1 MSVTRED
8 AQDNPVN
15 AGGDARG
22 NSTDTSSDN
31 ILLVEAKEKLG
42 YKPVL
47 ERSFNQFH
55 NFATTFAA
63 LYFIGGVRVTFSTG
77 IAAGG
82 NLAYWTSY
90 IVTCVFTFI
99 TAAVIAE
106 ICSSLPL
113 AGSIYLW
120 AAEAGGPRYGRLFGF
135 VVAWWSTTAWT
146 TFCASNTQAAVNYML
161 SEIVVFNTDFP
172 SDSSS
177 VKFRAVQWI
186 LTEIMLALACIWNL
200 LPQARYFKWI
210 FGLSSGIVILD
221 FVLNLIWLPIATSN
235 TLGFRSTHDA
245 FMTTYNGTGA
255 PPGWNWCL
263 SYLATAGVLIGFDA
277 SGHVAEETKNAS
289 VAAARGIFWSTVVSG
304 IGGFIVVILFLF
316 CVPDAETLFSYGGP
330 QPFVSV
336 YAAILGEGGHIVMNI
351 VCILALWFNTAIA
364 VTAASRLVFAVAR
377 DGVLPWSSWVSKV
390 EAGQPRNAVY
400 VVWGVASVITCTIL
414 PSAVAFT
421 SLVSAAGV
429 PSAAAYGLISLARL
443 FLTPKNFP
451 KPAWSLGRL
460 SKPFQV
466 IAVFW
471 NGWVVA
477 VLYSPYVFPVTAESL
492 NYAPIIMAGTTI
504 LALLTWW
511 FTPAEKWLPSQ
522 RIQQTLDA
530 DTSSF
535 QLPSKPIAMQER
547 DHLWKRTRDEVLS
560 HLQDSHGFSLSTN
573 QFSKA
578 TKRWGFYKQ
587 PRQVRERTQPP
598 ESVPEEEE
606 APGPQE
612 DVFDF
617 EPDVLDT
624 INETEARFQ
633 AGGENVTESQ
643 ILEDVQ
649 GQYLYTER
657 GFVSEPPPSIN
668 ESQPEAMDVDFPR
681 DALPCDADKSLPE
694 SSETQFQKL
703 KTVRNLETGP
713 HSGSSKML
721 TRVPLQNQ
729 THNKLRVDYLTCC
742 YLFEEALYCFE
753 KSVNRLEKRDH
764 RVPRRNIDKLFAQY
778 RRDKDKLLASP
789 NISLDFWSILCLIEP
804 YKARIPDDLLDRLD
818 TNDLQFMNAV
828 EACLGLCKKWI
839 ELVVKGLPRGAL
851 HFDSLLLYED
861 EDEVQNICRPLRKQ
875 SRSDIW
881 QEAGYLFAFV
891 WSNEQREAANSSS
904 WLKEAEISGLSPTY
918 FLAIM
923 CRLIVHQTALKS
935 PDFGTISSIGDHTCE
950 SICRL
955 YLQAIR
961 QIKETKKLLTL
972 KRSIITFLFMHH
984 TGTYIDVEEN
994 RSLQGVQSYQRRAE
1008 EFVFGKDRDTLA
1020 QEVQQATLLHGDV
1033 RISNFNSLASN
1044 RSISSA
1050 PYSSSYSYA
1059 PQQYLTLLSSNPA
1072 MTRSLASGS
1081 SRGSSLNSF
1090 RAFQSASRA
1099 MEICLEEDQGEYT

>member
-1 MSVTRED
+1 MSTIPENV
-8 AQDNPVN
+8 QDNPVDT
-15 AGGDARG
+15 GGDARG
-22 NSTDTSSDN
+22 NSSDTSSDN
-31 ILLVEAKEKLG
+31 ILLKHQEKLG

-47 ERSFNQFH
+47 QRSFNQFH

-77 IAAGG
+77 IAAGA
-82 NLAYWTSY
+82 NCIERTSY

-120 AAEAGGPRYGRLFGF
+120 AAEAGGPRFGRLFGF

-200 LPQARYFKWI
+200 LPPRYFKWI

-221 FVLNLIWLPIATSN
+221 FLLNLIWLPIATSN

-316 CVPDAETLFSYGGP
+316 CVPDATTLFSYGGP

-400 VVWGVASVITCTIL
+400 VVWGVASIITCTIL

-530 DTSSF
+530 DTRLQFFSIRDMDSSNLKWVYGPTHRAQDVSNKAVDEYKSTIQ
-535 QLPSKPIAMQER
+535 QLYLNQNM
-547 DHLWKRTRDEVLS
+547 TREEILS
-560 HLQDSHGFSLSTN
+560 HLKDVHGFELSNCSTN

-587 PRQVRERTQPP
+587 PRHGRATILPP
-598 ESVPEEEE
+598 QSNTEEDE
-606 APGPQE
+606 AHKPHDPLDE
-612 DVFDF
+612 VLDF
-617 EPDVLDT
+617 KSDVLDT
-624 INETEARFQ
+624 IDETEACFQ
-633 AGGENVTESQ
+633 TGSEYVKDSQ
-643 ILEDVQ
+643 TLEDVQ
-649 GQYLYTER
+649 EHISYSVRT
-657 GFVSEPPPSIN
+657 FVSEPPHSIN
-668 ESQPEAMDVDFPR
+668 HSQQQAVAVDFPCG
-681 DALPCDADKSLPE
+681 DLPCDTDKSLPE
-694 SSETQFQKL
+694 ESKRQLHQL
-703 KTVRNLETGP
+703 KNTRKLETGP
-713 HSGSSKML
+713 NSTSSKIL
-721 TRVPLQNQ
+721 AHVSF
-729 THNKLRVDYLTCC
+729 HNYINKKSRVDYLTCC
-742 YLFEEALYCFE
+742 YLFQEAVYCLE
-753 KSVNRLEKRDH
+753 RLDKSLGKREH
-764 RVPRRNIDKLFAQY
+764 RVPRGNTEKLFAPC

-789 NISLDFWSILCLIEP
+789 NISLDMWSVLCLIEP
-804 YKARIPDDLLDRLD
+804 NQVGIPNDLLDRLD
-818 TNDLQFMNAV
+818 TNDM
-828 EACLGLCKKWI
+828 
-839 ELVVKGLPRGAL
+839 
-851 HFDSLLLYED
+851 
-861 EDEVQNICRPLRKQ
+861 
-875 SRSDIW
+875 
-881 QEAGYLFAFV
+881 
-891 WSNEQREAANSSS
+891 
-904 WLKEAEISGLSPTY
+904 WLWT
-918 FLAIM
+918 
-923 CRLIVHQTALKS
+923 Q
-935 PDFGTISSIGDHTCE
+935 
-950 SICRL
+950 
-955 YLQAIR
+955 
-961 QIKETKKLLTL
+961 
-972 KRSIITFLFMHH
+972 
-984 TGTYIDVEEN
+984 
-994 RSLQGVQSYQRRAE
+994 
-1008 EFVFGKDRDTLA
+1008 
-1020 QEVQQATLLHGDV
+1020 
-1033 RISNFNSLASN
+1033 
-1044 RSISSA
+1044 
-1050 PYSSSYSYA
+1050 
-1059 PQQYLTLLSSNPA
+1059 
-1072 MTRSLASGS
+1072 
-1081 SRGSSLNSF
+1081 
-1090 RAFQSASRA
+1090 
-1099 MEICLEEDQGEYT
+1099 